1 MTPNTELLFRM
12 MEHPELYSTTE
23 WQKILSD
30 KECSELYTMMAKLQS
45 TSCYEQAEQIVDDET
60 MTTEWQ
66 RLRTGRKNTFLQR
79 AAAVV
84 TGLFLLSGLAVA
96 IILWQQHNP
105 FISPQA
111 QENDTTIQPAQNL
124 QTAEVGTDTILFD
137 NTTLENVLNRLTNY
151 YGIRQVEYR
160 ADNLPALRLYYQW
173 TSATTKEEWI
183 DQLDHFETFHLHL
196 HENTLIVEP
205 RHASVP

>member
-1 MTPNTELLFRM
+1 MTPNTELLLRM
-12 MEHPELYSTTE
+12 MEHPEQYSTAE
-23 WQKILSD
+23 WQTILSD
-30 KECSELYTMMAKLQS
+30 RECSELYTMMTKLQS
-45 TSCYEQAEQIVDDET
+45 ASCYKQAEQIVDDET
-60 MTTEWQ
+60 IAKEWQ
-66 RLRTGRKNTFLQR
+66 RLKTKRKYSFLPR
-79 AAAVV
+79 AAAII

-96 IILWQQHNP
+96 IIVWQQHNLY
-105 FISPQA
+105 ISPQT
-111 QENDTTIQPAQNL
+111 QENDTTIQPAQNI

-137 NTTLENVLNRLTNY
+137 NTTLEDVLSRLANY

-183 DQLDHFETFHLHL
+183 DQLNHFETFHLHL